1 MKSRFVAAVILAVLA
16 GSSSLALAAGAGSLK
31 AKFVYD
37 GKAPAAKPLTIGADK
52 AYCGKPEFAK
62 ALVDESL
69 VVGAKGEL
77 ANVLIYM
84 SPARGQKVAIHP
96 NYEAKKK
103 EKVIL
108 DNHGCRFEPHV
119 ALLWTEQIIEL
130 GNKDTVGHN
139 TKIDGI
145 SGKSINPL
153 LPPGAKLDEKFAVAE
168 RLPLIVGCNI
178 HPWMRARLLIQDH
191 PYFAKSGAD
200 GTLEIKDIPPGEY
213 EFRVYHEA
221 AGYVTGGKVG
231 GKSVAWKAGKFTAKI
246 EDGKVHDL
254 GEVKVDP
261 ALFKAG

>member
-1 MKSRFVAAVILAVLA
+1 MKSTILTALGLACVLA
-16 GSSSLALAAGAGSLK
+16 CSSLTLAAGGSLK

-37 GKAPAAKPLTIGADK
+37 GKAPAPKPLAITADK
-52 AYCGKPEFAK
+52 AFCGKPEHAK
-62 ALVDESL
+62 KLIDESL
-69 VVGAKGEL
+69 VVGPKGEL

-84 SPARGQKVAIHP
+84 TPARGQKVAIHP

-103 EKVIL
+103 EKVSL
-108 DNHGCRFEPHV
+108 NNMGCRFEPHV
-119 ALLWTEQIIEL
+119 ALLWTAQVLEL
-130 GNKDTVGHN
+130 SNADTVGHN

-153 LPPGAKLDEKFAVAE
+153 LPPGAKLDEKFEVAE

-191 PYFAKSGAD
+191 PYFAKSGVD

-213 EFRVYHEA
+213 EFRIYHGA

-231 GKSVAWKAGKFTAKI
+231 GKDVKWTAGKFKAKI
-246 EDGKVHDL
+246 EDGKAFDL
-254 GEVKVDP
+254 GTALLAP
-261 ALFKAG
+261 TLFKAE